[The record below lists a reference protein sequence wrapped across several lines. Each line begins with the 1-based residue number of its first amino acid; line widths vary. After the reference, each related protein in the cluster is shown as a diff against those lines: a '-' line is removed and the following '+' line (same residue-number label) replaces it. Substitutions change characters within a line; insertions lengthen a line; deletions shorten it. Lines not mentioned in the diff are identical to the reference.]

1 MLGQPLP
8 QSLPL
13 HRRSAGDLVDVHL
26 PCLTP
31 PLQPALDGRAG
42 DSKEFSDLPSWDA
55 TVDGSERLQSE
66 VFRVCVHEEHSH
78 VGPLLKQAA
87 VRTKRRLDGPDV
99 ADTVLVPEHYG
110 YPYHVVYGVRVKLCY
125 WALNPNRP
133 RRYDKIIPLYYPLV
147 VPKSRSMISSFG

>member
-1 MLGQPLP
+1 MIEQFLADHDIVVARRTESEQRLLP
-8 QSLPL
+8 
-13 HRRSAGDLVDVHL
+13 RTR
-26 PCLTP
+26 
-31 PLQPALDGRAG
+31 
-42 DSKEFSDLPSWDA
+42 
-55 TVDGSERLQSE
+55 
-66 VFRVCVHEEHSH
+66 
-78 VGPLLKQAA
+78 

-133 RRYDKIIPLYYPLV
+133 RRYDKTIPLYYPLV